1 MKKELPWYIKLKN
14 FVFSNLY
21 LILLSYSSAFLIFYV
36 IYYFSE
42 QLRISLVQYSELIEY
57 LKSLSLIAF
66 TGGIFTVALKY
77 IQYLKLFENE
87 FDRIINSD
95 NFHNKMEKVVSSI
108 TFSEEFLSK
117 QGNINEI
124 WKNITLFKYKK
135 EFPELYTKVEQK
147 IKNEL
152 FERNS
157 LSQYYNNVQIN
168 YEFKLRADNITI
180 DVVEKSSFTIKR
192 NNTENFDWEFFVS
205 FVRNL
210 KDEVDNPTSILDS
223 NNTKVNNEVLDINKC
238 TITNQADYETYTL
251 KKFKYPLEGRK
262 EYHIERCFVFSQ
274 NINEDRIVS
283 FSSSNVV
290 DDLTIRIK
298 KCDKL
303 EIVFEPVNGNEFS
316 KENLFDD
323 RMCYV
328 NRDVF
333 LPGEKYKLFLFKKA
347 GI

>member
-1 MKKELPWYIKLKN
+1 MKAIKLKL
-14 FVFSNLY
+14 F
-21 LILLSYSSAFLIFYV
+21 
-36 IYYFSE
+36 
-42 QLRISLVQYSELIEY
+42 
-57 LKSLSLIAF
+57 K
-66 TGGIFTVALKY
+66 
-77 IQYLKLFENE
+77 YLKLFENE

-223 NNTKVNNEVLDINKC
+223 NNTKVNNEVIDIKKC
-238 TITNQADYETYTL
+238 TITNQVDYETYTL